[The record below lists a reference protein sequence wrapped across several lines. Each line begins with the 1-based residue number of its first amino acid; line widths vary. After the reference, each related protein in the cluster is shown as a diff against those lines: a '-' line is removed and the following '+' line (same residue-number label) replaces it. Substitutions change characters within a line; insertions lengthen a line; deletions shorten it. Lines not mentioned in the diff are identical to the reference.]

1 MLKCKG
7 IVVTKKANGELDKMA
22 EYDRWYYAFGPN
34 DEVETGKK
42 MVGGKEIGE
51 VTFPKNEKSVH
62 SEQELMKSALDYLQA
77 LRPAID
83 PKTGKL
89 VQTPVQTLLE
99 FADYGGDL
107 KAQAPI
113 RQNLSKEPM
122 GEDVAIEKMAKILV
136 SMGAQPNLEAAIAY
150 ARQHVLKQVAA

>member
-34 DEVETGKK
+34 DEVKTGKK

-62 SEQELMKSALDYLQA
+62 SDAELMKAALEFVQALYPALD
-77 LRPAID
+77 
-83 PKTGKL
+83 KEGKL
-89 VQTPVQTLLE
+89 VKTPVRTLLE
-99 FADYGGDL
+99 GADYGMDL

-136 SMGAQPNLEAAIAY
+136 SMGAQSNLEAAIAY